1 MKRLDPAV
9 WHVISPLFDRALDL
23 EADARRAFLDALRAT
38 DATAAEILTRLLAS
52 HERLL
57 GSTFLDTPALA
68 DIEPDLAGSTIGAY
82 TLDVPLGA
90 GGMGVVWKAHRS
102 DGRYEGAVALKLLQL
117 AVLERHAE
125 ATFTLEGTLLARLS
139 HPNIARLLDAG
150 VTAAGQP
157 YLVLEYVEGTRL
169 DTLAETERLDVPAR
183 LGLLLQVCDAVA
195 HAHAHLVLH
204 RDLKPSNVLVD
215 GEGRVKLLDFGIGS
229 WLDQEGVRAAPAGA
243 LRFTPDYAAP
253 EQVQGGQ
260 ITTATDVYA
269 LGVLAHVL
277 LTGRH
282 PFNAAPDA
290 PAGRTIDA
298 DLALVVS
305 AAMQQ
310 DPAARYA
317 AVTAFADDLRRYLAL
332 EPIAVRTAT
341 TRYRVSRFVRRHR
354 GGVAAAALFVVAV
367 LAGLAGTIT
376 QARRAERE
384 SERARQEA
392 ATARAE
398 RDRAL
403 EAQRNQRGTNEF
415 LQLVMRDA
423 ATGDAG
429 ALRRQLDRVSVLLD
443 KTEFETPVVKIGLLR
458 QTAARYGEIAAWGE
472 GLALMR
478 KAQALVVGPDLA
490 GPGSAVPVNL
500 ACSVSRYAYELGDLT
515 GALAELD
522 RADRHLAAGAV
533 VGVPSRVECQLY
545 RSYIELGQ
553 GQFERALT
561 TTREAMQALEAS
573 GTRSGEQHRIM
584 RSALAR
590 ALLSVGRTAEALAIA
605 DPLLA
610 ESDAGQG
617 RQSMAVIRR
626 SVLTTMVRRA
636 GGQPQEAWSLARLDG
651 AAVDRLL
658 GAQRRDLQTDL
669 ERGRVLMALG
679 RHQEAAD
686 VLDRAVQ
693 AGRAAGPTLLLPTT
707 ELVAAE
713 AHLRLGQT
721 ERAQALLAASTTAT
735 PETVAAR
742 PERIE
747 ALRVGALL
755 ARARGARARAGQLLE
770 SAQQMVDANGGNAHP
785 SALGVALAR
794 SELALE
800 NRQPALALKA
810 CERALAAARLWAID
824 KDRSIDVGRLLGLR
838 ARIHAGLGQT
848 AESDADRRAAVAHE
862 ESSRG
867 LR

>member
-9 WHVISPLFDRALDL
+9 WHVISPLFDRALEL
-23 EADARRAFLDALRAT
+23 EPAARRAFLDQLRAT
-38 DATAAEILTRLLAS
+38 DPTAADTLTRLLAS

-68 DIEPDLAGSTIGAY
+68 DMEPDLAGSTIGAY
-82 TLDVPLGA
+82 TLDAPLGA

-117 AVLERHAE
+117 AILERQAE

-150 VTAAGQP
+150 VTPAGQP
-157 YLVLEYVEGTRL
+157 YLVLEYIEGTRL
-169 DTLAETERLDVPAR
+169 DAFAEAGRLDLPAR
-183 LGLLLQVCDAVA
+183 LALLLQVADAVA
-195 HAHAHLVLH
+195 HAHAHLVVH

-229 WLDQEGVRAAPAGA
+229 WLDHEGVRAVPAGA

-253 EQVQGGQ
+253 EQMRGGE

-277 LTGRH
+277 LAGRH
-282 PFNAAPDA
+282 PLAAPPDA
-290 PAGRTIDA
+290 PAGRTLAD
-298 DLALVVS
+298 DLALVLS
-305 AAMQQ
+305 TAMQQ
-310 DPAARYA
+310 DPAARYGSVA
-317 AVTAFADDLRRYLAL
+317 AFADDLRRYLARA
-332 EPIAVRTAT
+332 PISVRAAT
-341 TRYRVSRFVRRHR
+341 TSYRVSCFLARHR
-354 GGVAAAALFVVAV
+354 RGAAAAGLAVVAV
-367 LAGLAGTIT
+367 LAGLVGTIT
-376 QARRAERE
+376 QARRAEAER
-384 SERARQEA
+384 ERATGEA
-392 ATARAE
+392 VIARAE

-423 ATGDAG
+423 ATGDSG
-429 ALRRQLDRVSVLLD
+429 ALRRQLHRMSVLLD

-478 KAQALVVGPDLA
+478 KAQALAVGPDLA

-545 RSYIELGQ
+545 RSYVELGQ

-573 GTRSGEQHRIM
+573 GTRTGEQHRIM

-636 GGQPQEAWSLARLDG
+636 GGQPREAWRLAQLDA

-658 GAQRRDLQTDL
+658 GPLQRDLQTDL
-669 ERGRVLMALG
+669 ELGRVLMALG
-679 RHQEAAD
+679 NYQDAAD
-686 VLDRAVQ
+686 VLDRAVH
-693 AGRAAGPTLLLPTT
+693 AGRAAGPTLLLPAT

-713 AHLRLGQT
+713 ARLRLGQT
-721 ERAQALLAASTTAT
+721 ERAQAMLAAST
-735 PETVAAR
+735 AAAPDALANR

-747 ALRVGALL
+747 ALRVAALV
-755 ARARGARARAGQLLE
+755 ARAQGARARATQLLE

-785 SALGVALAR
+785 FALGVALAR
-794 SELALE
+794 SEMALE
-800 NRQPALALKA
+800 DRQPALALAA

-838 ARIHAGLGQT
+838 ARIHAALGRN
-848 AESDADRRAAVAHE
+848 AESDADRRAATAHE
-862 ESSRG
+862 ETPHG